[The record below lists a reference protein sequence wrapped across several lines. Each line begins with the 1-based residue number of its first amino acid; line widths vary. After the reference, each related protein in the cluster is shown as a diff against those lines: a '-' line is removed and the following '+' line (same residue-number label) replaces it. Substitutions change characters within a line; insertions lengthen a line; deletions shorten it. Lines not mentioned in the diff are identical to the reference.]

1 MARSFSSLRIPRPAA
16 FLAFSLFAVAIGT
29 FSFAAPPKP
38 HSPATPQSSA
48 SQEKES
54 KSDSRKA
61 KEAYKQGL
69 AAEKRGDWTL
79 AYDSFSEASALDPAN
94 RVYALRR
101 EITRSRA
108 AQSIADAAERD
119 AVAGRLDDAR
129 RELEEAHLLDPS
141 NSVLSERLREMNM
154 ESPVPVKT
162 TQPKIELSGEIHLAT
177 LPGTRNFNFRGTVQD
192 AYLEVAHQFGVD
204 AVFDED
210 LIGRPVRLQATG
222 VDFKGAMQMLQDTT
236 GTFWRPLTSHLFFV
250 AENTPQKRKDFG
262 ATVTRTILLPASETN
277 EQMTETLRMVRD
289 IAGVVHSD
297 LNSSTR
303 TLSMRADPQSI
314 AVATDL
320 VDHLEKPL
328 GQLVLEIEIL
338 QVNRTYAQQLGITPP
353 QSGQLYT
360 VSPQQVQE
368 ALQSENGLISVIEQ
382 LFGTPSS
389 LQGLTPTQ
397 IASLLS
403 SNQLNGL
410 IPPVVVI
417 GGGNSRFLAT
427 LPGATANFSELLSL
441 VRDGRRVLLRTEDGQ
456 PATFFVGDHIP
467 VSLAQFS
474 ASLGGAGVN
483 VPGVSSNE
491 FPTTNYP
498 TGNAPSFI
506 TAADVLGSGVEDLL
520 AANFSDN
527 TISYLQGNNDGTF
540 QTQVTFQVG
549 TGPVSIV
556 TGHFGSD
563 TNLDIAVANENSN
576 TISILLGNGD
586 GTFQPQTTLPTGNQP
601 VSVIAA
607 DMHDKTAPGV
617 TDLVVANHKDSTI
630 GIYQGISTGGFQTPT
645 LLTLPAGYAPSCVI
659 AADFNGDGHLDL
671 AVTDEG
677 NNSVSIFLGNGDGTF
692 QNRVDYPVGNAPVW
706 VSAAD
711 FNADGVLDLA
721 VANNGAPTATLAGNS
736 VSILLGQA
744 NPNNTSVGTGAFGT
758 QVAYAAGTAPTSIAV
773 ADYNEDG
780 LPDLAVTASGDNSV
794 AILLGQG
801 PGTFGPFF
809 ELGVGTDPVSISAAD
824 FNADG
829 RTDVAVANNGSNNAT
844 VILNTANFTPGNG
857 LTGTPFPG
865 AQYIDVGL
873 KMKATPHLHPDNEVT
888 LQLEFEISSI
898 TSQAFNGIPVISND
912 AIEQSVRLRDG
923 ETSVLAGMLQSQV
936 MKAISGTPGLASIPV
951 LGGLEGDQ
959 SAQNADSELLILL
972 TPRMVYFAPRKDREI
987 YAGRGVPEIYSGFGP
1002 GRGLR
1007 EGEGPVF
1014 EPNRGLPVPPPN
1026 EQQEPGQPQ
1035 PRPQGE
1041 PGQPVGQPG
1050 GQPVGQPPINQQN
1063 PPQPQQQQQQ
1073 PPQTEPQR

>member
-1 MARSFSSLRIPRPAA
+1 MPCSLSLRRIPRPVWLLALAWAA
-16 FLAFSLFAVAIGT
+16 AAVCAFAGASQ
-29 FSFAAPPKP
+29 
-38 HSPATPQSSA
+38 PALHSSA
-48 SQEKES
+48 SHQSADSPQAKS
-54 KSDSRKA
+54 KSDIHKA
-61 KEAYKQGL
+61 KEDYKQGL
-69 AAEKRGDWTL
+69 AAEKRQDWT
-79 AYDSFSEASALDPAN
+79 AAFQAFREASALDPTN
-94 RVYALRR
+94 REYALRR
-101 EITRSRA
+101 EITRTRA
-108 AQSIADAAERD
+108 AQSMADSAERD

-141 NSVLSERLREMNM
+141 NSTLSERLREMNM
-154 ESPVPVKT
+154 ESPVPA
-162 TQPKIELSGEIHLAT
+162 QPAGPKIELSGEVHLAT
-177 LPGTRNFNFRGTVQD
+177 QPGTRNFNFRGTVQD

-210 LIGRPVRLQATG
+210 LIGRPVRLQASG
-222 VDFKGAMQMLQDTT
+222 VDFKGAMQMLQDMT

-250 AENTPQKRKDFG
+250 AENTPQKRKDYD
-262 ATVTRTILLPASETN
+262 ASITRTVLLPASEST
-277 EQMTETLRMVRD
+277 EQMTEVLRMVRD

-297 LNSSTR
+297 LNTNTR
-303 TLSMRADPQSI
+303 TLTMRADPQSI

-353 QSGQLYT
+353 QSGHLYT

-403 SNQLNGL
+403 SNQLTGL

-417 GGGNSRFLAT
+417 GGGNSRFLTT

-441 VRDGRRVLLRTEDGQ
+441 VRDGRRVLLRAEDGQ
-456 PATFFVGDHIP
+456 PATFFIGDHIP

-483 VPGVSSNE
+483 VPGVSSSE

-498 TGNAPSFI
+498 TGNGPTFI
-506 TAADVLGSGVEDLL
+506 TAADVLGSGVDDLL
-520 AANFSDN
+520 VANFTDN
-527 TISYLQGNNDGTF
+527 TISYLQGNGDGTF
-540 QTQVTFQVG
+540 QTQVPIQVG
-549 TGPVSIV
+549 TGPVSIA

-563 TNLDIAVANENSN
+563 TNLDVAVANENSN

-586 GTFQPQTTLPTGNQP
+586 GTFQPQTTIATGNQP
-601 VSVIAA
+601 VSIIAA
-607 DMHDKTAPGV
+607 GMHDKTAPGV

-630 GIYQGISTGGFQTPT
+630 AIYPGIATGGFQTPA
-645 LLTLPAGYAPSCVI
+645 LLALPTGYLPSCVL

-671 AVTDEG
+671 AVTDQG

-692 QNRVDYPVGNAPVW
+692 QNRVDYPVGNSPVW
-706 VSAAD
+706 VADAD
-711 FNADGVLDLA
+711 FNADGILDLA
-721 VANNGAPTATLAGNS
+721 VANNGQPTATLAGNS

-744 NPNNTSVGTGAFGT
+744 NPANTSVGSGAFGT

-773 ADYNEDG
+773 ADYNVDG
-780 LPDLAVTASGDNSV
+780 IPDLAVTASQDNSV

-809 ELGVGTDPVSISAAD
+809 ELGVGTDPVSIATAD

-829 RTDVAVANNGSNNAT
+829 RSDVAVANNGSNNAT
-844 VILNTANFTPGNG
+844 VILNSANFTPGNG
-857 LTGTPFPG
+857 LSGTPFPG

-873 KMKATPHLHPDNEVT
+873 KMKATPRLHPDNEVT
-888 LQLEFEISSI
+888 LQLEFDISSI
-898 TSQAFNGIPVISND
+898 TSQSFNGIPVISND
-912 AIEQSVRLRDG
+912 AIEQTVRLREG
-923 ETSVLAGMLQSQV
+923 ETSVLAGMLQGQV
-936 MKAISGTPGLASIPV
+936 MKAISGTPGLADIPV

-972 TPRMVYFAPRKDREI
+972 TPRMVYLAPRKDREI
-987 YAGRGVPEIYSGFGP
+987 YAGRGVPEIFSAFGP
-1002 GRGLR
+1002 GRPLR
-1007 EGEGPVF
+1007 EGEGPAF
-1014 EPNRGLPVPPPN
+1014 EPSPGLPVPPPN
-1026 EQQEPGQPQ
+1026 EQQEPVEPQ
-1035 PRPQGE
+1035 PRPLGE
-1041 PGQPVGQPG
+1041 PAGQPVGQP
-1050 GQPVGQPPINQQN
+1050 PGQPPINQQN
-1063 PPQPQQQQQQ
+1063 PPRPPQQQQQQ
-1073 PPQTEPQR
+1073 PQNEPQPQR

>member
-1 MARSFSSLRIPRPAA
+1 MARSLSLRRIPRPLWLLAVSLAA
-16 FLAFSLFAVAIGT
+16 AAIG
-29 FSFAAPPKP
+29 SFAGASQPPP
-38 HSPATPQSSA
+38 RSSA
-48 SQEKES
+48 LRQSADSSQKKS
-54 KSDSRKA
+54 KSDIRKA
-61 KEAYKQGL
+61 KEDYKQGL
-69 AAEKRGDWTL
+69 AAEKRQDWT
-79 AYDSFSEASALDPAN
+79 AAFQAFREASALDATN
-94 RVYALRR
+94 REYALRR

-108 AQSIADAAERD
+108 AQSIADSAERD

-141 NSVLSERLREMNM
+141 NSTLSERFREMNM
-154 ESPVPVKT
+154 ESSMPVQPAG
-162 TQPKIELSGEIHLAT
+162 PKIELTGEIHLAT
-177 LPGTRNFNFRGTVQD
+177 LPGTRNFNLRGTVQD

-210 LIGRPVRLQATG
+210 LIGRPVRLQANG
-222 VDFKGAMQMLQDTT
+222 VDFKGAMQMLQDMT

-250 AENTPQKRKDFG
+250 AENTPQKRKDYD
-262 ATVTRTILLPASETN
+262 ASVTRTVLLPASETN
-277 EQMTETLRMVRD
+277 EQMTEVLRMVRD

-297 LNSSTR
+297 LNTNTR
-303 TLSMRADPQSI
+303 TLTMRADPQSI

-353 QSGQLYT
+353 QSGHLYT

-403 SNQLNGL
+403 SNQLTGL

-417 GGGNSRFLAT
+417 GGGNSRFLTT

-441 VRDGRRVLLRTEDGQ
+441 IRDGRRVLLRAEDGQ

-483 VPGVSSNE
+483 VPGVNSTE

-498 TGNAPSFI
+498 TGNAPAFI
-506 TAADVLGSGVEDLL
+506 TAADVLGSGVDDLL
-520 AANFSDN
+520 VANFSDN
-527 TISYLQGNNDGTF
+527 TVSYLQGNGDGTF
-540 QTQVTFQVG
+540 QTQVPIQVG
-549 TGPVSIV
+549 TGPVSIA

-586 GTFQPQTTLPTGNQP
+586 GTFQPQTTIATGNQP

-607 DMHDKTAPGV
+607 GMHDKTAPGV
-617 TDLVVANHKDSTI
+617 IDLVVANHKDSTI
-630 GIYQGISTGGFQTPT
+630 AIYPGIAAGGFQTPT
-645 LLTLPAGYAPSCVI
+645 LLTLPAGYLPSCVI
-659 AADFNGDGHLDL
+659 AADFNADGHLDL
-671 AVTDEG
+671 AVTDQG

-692 QNRVDYPVGNAPVW
+692 QNRVDYPVGNSPVW

-711 FNADGVLDLA
+711 FNADGILDLA
-721 VANNGAPTATLAGNS
+721 VANNGQPTATLAGNS

-744 NPNNTSVGTGAFGT
+744 NPANTSVGSGAFGT

-773 ADYNEDG
+773 ADYNVDG
-780 LPDLAVTASGDNSV
+780 IPDLAVTASQDNSV

-809 ELGVGTDPVSISAAD
+809 ELGVGTDPVSVATAD
-824 FNADG
+824 FNSDG
-829 RTDVAVANNGSNNAT
+829 RSDVAVANNGSNNAT
-844 VILNTANFTPGNG
+844 VILNSANFTPGNG
-857 LTGTPFPG
+857 LSGTPFPG
-865 AQYIDVGL
+865 AQYIDIGL
-873 KMKATPHLHPDNEVT
+873 KMKATPRIHPDNEVT
-888 LQLEFEISSI
+888 LQLEFDISSI
-898 TSQAFNGIPVISND
+898 TSQSFNGIPVISND
-912 AIEQSVRLRDG
+912 AIEQTVRLREG
-923 ETSVLAGMLQSQV
+923 ETSVLAGILQAQV
-936 MKAISGTPGLASIPV
+936 MKAISGTPGLADIPV
-951 LGGLEGDQ
+951 LGGVEGDQ
-959 SAQNADSELLILL
+959 SAQNADSELLILV
-972 TPRMVYFAPRKDREI
+972 TPRMVYLAPRKDREI
-987 YAGRGVPEIYSGFGP
+987 YAGRGVPEIFNAFGP
-1002 GRGLR
+1002 GRTLR
-1007 EGEGPVF
+1007 EGEGPAF
-1014 EPNRGLPVPPPN
+1014 EPSPGRPVPPPN
-1026 EQQEPGQPQ
+1026 QQQEPVEPQ
-1035 PRPQGE
+1035 PRPLGE
-1041 PGQPVGQPG
+1041 PAGQPV

-1063 PPQPQQQQQQ
+1063 PPQAPQQQQQQ
-1073 PPQTEPQR
+1073 PNEPQPQS